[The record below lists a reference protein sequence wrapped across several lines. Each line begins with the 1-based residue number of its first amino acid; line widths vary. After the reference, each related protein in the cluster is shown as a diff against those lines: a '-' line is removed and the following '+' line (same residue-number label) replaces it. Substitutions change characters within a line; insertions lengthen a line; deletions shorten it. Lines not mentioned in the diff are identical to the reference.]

1 VTTEVEEPRDGQVSR
16 SWFRR
21 STAWLFA
28 VVVVAVVVTEGF
40 ALNWG
45 DSSTVA
51 NAHHAHTIT
60 TIVQPNV
67 RLCPSTNVQF
77 IEVEYLRDPGYG
89 EKASVT
95 GHVVTIHC
103 GGFDDFHFVEHAT
116 PLTVYLSKDARLV
129 LMTAA
134 PSYYSGNL
142 EQLNEYLSVDF
153 DGNVFAVTGPNSDAT
168 GLVAIFHP

>member
-1 VTTEVEEPRDGQVSR
+1 
-16 SWFRR
+16 
-21 STAWLFA
+21 LFA
-28 VVVVAVVVTEGF
+28 VGIVAVVVIEGF

-45 DSSTVA
+45 ASSTPA
-51 NAHHAHTIT
+51 TTHRQHTIT
-60 TIVQPNV
+60 TIVQPDV
-67 RLCPSTNVQF
+67 RLCPSTDVQF
-77 IEVEYLRDPGYG
+77 IEIEYMRDPGYG

-116 PLTVYLSKDARLV
+116 PLTVSLSKDARFV
-129 LMTAA
+129 LMNAA
-134 PSYYSGNL
+134 PSYYVGNL

-153 DGNVFAVTGPNSDAT
+153 DANVFAVTGPDSDAT